1 MGETMTAAVFEG
13 EGRLVLQERPI
24 PVIKEPTDVL
34 IEVGAVGICGTD
46 LHILDVPPRHP
57 AAVGAVLGHEF
68 AGRIAGVGSAVDNVK
83 VGDHIVA
90 DPNSPCGKCVPCSRG
105 YPNACLGVLSAPVPG
120 YANTFGIFRDGAMA
134 KYMVMP
140 GCDVY
145 RIAPAVPA
153 THACVAEP
161 LAVAVNGLNKVGVQP
176 GETVVVLGAGPIGL
190 CFLGVASAAGART
203 IVSEPSA
210 MRREAAIACGA
221 DIVLDPT
228 VENLEERVMSETDG
242 EGADV
247 AVEAVG
253 HLFDVCVR
261 IARFGGRVLLF
272 GDDAIARPAIPQ
284 AWVMRRELQ
293 IFGAF
298 LPKFTWCRAIQMLEQ
313 GLIPMDHIVTHQ
325 LPLSQVHQG
334 MQLLRDGKAIKVAI
348 CPGL

>member
-1 MGETMTAAVFEG
+1 MNQTMTAAVFRGNGQLILED
-13 EGRLVLQERPI
+13 RAI
-24 PVIKEPTDVL
+24 PTVSEPTDVL

-68 AGRIAGVGSAVDNVK
+68 AGKIAAVGSAVTNVQ

-90 DPNSPCGKCVPCSRG
+90 DPNAPCGKCVPCSRG
-105 YPNACLGVLSAPVPG
+105 YPNACEGVLSAPVPG

-140 GCDVY
+140 GSDVY
-145 RIAPAVPA
+145 IIAPEVPA
-153 THACVAEP
+153 AHGCVAEP
-161 LAVAVNGLNKVGVQP
+161 LAVAMNGLNKVGVQP

-190 CFLGVASAAGART
+190 CFLGVAKAAGART
-203 IVSEPSA
+203 IVSEPSP
-210 MRREAAIACGA
+210 MRREAAVALGA
-221 DIVLDPT
+221 DILVDPSA
-228 VENLEERVMSETDG
+228 EDLEEIVSRETDG

-253 HLFDVCVR
+253 HLFDVCVQ

-272 GDDAIARPAIPQ
+272 GDDATAHPAIPQ
-284 AWVMRRELQ
+284 AWVMRRELKVY
-293 IFGAF
+293 GAF

-313 GLIPMDHIVTHQ
+313 RLVDMNHVVTHQ
-325 LPLSQVHQG
+325 LPLSEVHHG
-334 MQLLRDGKAIKVAI
+334 MQLLREGKAIKVAI
-348 CPGL
+348 CPGM